1 MRRRTRRSGQSNR
14 QSWGG
19 ICHLEERYLR
29 FRNQYGRILRH
40 GRLEGVACAWRR
52 SQCLGEASTMI
63 PRVRDTKEYGREL
76 GERQGDGNNDR
87 EKTATFACFPA
98 CFQVGFNQVKKG
110 SVGRNFK

>member
-1 MRRRTRRSGQSNR
+1 MRRRTRRSGLSNR

-52 SQCLGEASTMI
+52 SQCLGGASTMI
-63 PRVRDTKEYGREL
+63 PRVRDTEEYGRE
-76 GERQGDGNNDR
+76 
-87 EKTATFACFPA
+87 
-98 CFQVGFNQVKKG
+98 
-110 SVGRNFK
+110 